1 MPVQPERQELESAR
15 SLCDGGSIIVNCAP
29 NPRKKQENKAHEVD
43 RFYNTFGKMGV
54 RSSRSG
60 RVTVARAADSRCC
73 SNAHSPALLV
83 SKIDLK

>member
-43 RFYNTFGKMGV
+43 RFYNTFGK
-54 RSSRSG
+54 SG
-60 RVTVARAADSRCC
+60 
-73 SNAHSPALLV
+73 
-83 SKIDLK
+83 